1 MAEEEARLTELLDTI
16 TRRLRDSIK
25 DMEAAVHC
33 IETYKTDPKGAQT
46 CIINYLKT
54 GTTEKLK
61 AT

>member
-16 TRRLRDSIK
+16 TRRLRDSMK
-25 DMEAAVHC
+25 DMEAAVRC
-33 IETYKTDPKGAQT
+33 IEEYKADPKGAQA

-61 AT
+61 GE